1 MTNIS
6 APTPTP
12 AQKPSKPFPAWRLPK
27 GIIKASDSELEKSIE
42 SCERWEWFGGGLV
55 VVGVIAEV
63 VIAVMHPPYDSFWEQ
78 WGSSVANSLVAIGV
92 ALEIKLGQMAGLRQN
107 ELKRRSDAKVAEA
120 NIRAAEAEL
129 RTEQLRSEL
138 AWRRISTQE
147 AEKIS
152 EILGHADLPKFGLR
166 IFHVA
171 NDPEALTLSQ
181 DIAEVFRRNGWPVL
195 FVATTQTIPPG
206 TMIPLYSAPDLDAC
220 EITRAA
226 FQNAGIQFMGG
237 HPEDS
242 SGMMAASGD
251 DISGPAAAIYIGSRV
266 PPKLNPPA
274 ATETT
279 AANP

>member
-12 AQKPSKPFPAWRLPK
+12 ARKPFKPFPAWRLPK

-63 VIAVMHPPYDSFWEQ
+63 VIAVMHPPYDSFMEQ

-107 ELKRRSDAKVAEA
+107 ELKRRSDEKVGEA

-138 AWRRISTQE
+138 AWRRISTRQ

-152 EILGHADLPKFGLR
+152 EILGRADLPKFGLR

-171 NDPEALTLSQ
+171 LDPEALTLSQ

-195 FVATTQTIPPG
+195 FMATTEAIPPG
-206 TMIPLYSAPDLDAC
+206 MMIPLYEAPDFDAC
-220 EITRAA
+220 AITRGA
-226 FQNAGIQFMGG
+226 FENAGIEVMGG
-237 HPEDS
+237 YPEE
-242 SGMMAASGD
+242 SGGMSVASGD
-251 DISGPAAAIYIGSRV
+251 EITGPSAAIYVGSRV

-274 ATETT
+274 AAET
-279 AANP
+279 AAADP